1 MQFREL
7 QLAGHRRTA
16 WLLLCFF
23 MLLLAL
29 TGFVNLVLALAWRL
43 LMPFSDGFPAL
54 FFETNSALVMLLV
67 IGGALVELDR
77 LRSGGGVRVAHWM
90 GGVEVRD
97 DGDALSRRLLNVVDE
112 MALASGQVV
121 PRVFVMPREDAINAF
136 VAGWGPDDL
145 ALCVTR
151 GALERLNR
159 AELQGL
165 VAHEFGHIEKD
176 DLPLTMRLLALV
188 WGLSLV
194 HGYGRSMMASDDN
207 GRVAP
212 QAWVVGAV
220 FASVGWVGWLA
231 GRMLQAAVSREREFM
246 ADACA
251 IQFTRT
257 RDGLGNVLRKIWHDQ
272 QVLAGRMR
280 NPASEM
286 IASLLMQ
293 ESGHANWLASHP
305 PVQARI
311 ERICGSILSP
321 LPAPLLRLDAVE
333 PRHAGRGPGSGPGGS
348 GDLPALAFSMG
359 TAHRT
364 GSGPRSGTA
373 AGSQPGAHPTPTD
386 RSGRQE
392 RLNADR
398 EALQRLQGR
407 VGPTEERLMVLAL
420 MMNADNPR
428 EVKLWRKVGEGIH
441 QLEQILQDVSQLL
454 PGRRVAEFER
464 LTARIAQSPMPQ
476 RRLLVE
482 QARDL
487 LRADGRVSP
496 RDRLWW
502 LALRHRMGVQAR
514 GQAFMRPV
522 TGQGQDLASL
532 SSTDLHHVLAMSA
545 YLARVIP
552 CEQDGP
558 GLPPANRAWLEAVNQ
573 RLSVS
578 GSQTVEGV
586 LGTDADA
593 LAHALAGLQELSWVL
608 RPQLV
613 KAWVEEAT
621 NHSPQ
626 GLMSHDTADVLR
638 LMAGL
643 LDAPLPPMLEAH
655 YKGS

>member
-7 QLAGHRRTA
+7 QLSGHRRTA

-23 MLLLAL
+23 VLLLAM
-29 TGFVNLVLALAWRL
+29 TGFVNLVLAVAWRL
-43 LMPFSDGFPAL
+43 VTPFGEGFPAL
-54 FFETNSALVMLLV
+54 FFETNSALVMLFV

-97 DGDALSRRLLNVVDE
+97 DGDALHRRLLNVVDE
-112 MALASGQVV
+112 MALASGQAV

-136 VAGWGPDDL
+136 VAGWGPNDL
-145 ALCVTR
+145 ALCVTQ

-194 HGYGRSMMASDDN
+194 HGYGRSLMASDDN

-212 QAWVVGAV
+212 QAWVIGAV

-251 IQFTRT
+251 IQYTRT

-293 ESGHANWLASHP
+293 ESGHVNWLASHP

-311 ERICGSILSP
+311 ERICGSVLSP

-333 PRHAGRGPGSGPGGS
+333 PRHADRRRSGEVPDG
-348 GDLPALAFSMG
+348 GDLPALAFSEG
-359 TAHRT
+359 GQPRGGVGSKAGGHASAHTTASSR
-364 GSGPRSGTA
+364 
-373 AGSQPGAHPTPTD
+373 PGHAE
-386 RSGRQE
+386 RQE

-407 VGPTEERLMVLAL
+407 VGPTEERLIVLAL
-420 MMNADNPR
+420 MMNPGNPR
-428 EVKLWRKVGEGIH
+428 EVKLWNKVGEGVH
-441 QLEQILQDVSQLL
+441 QSAQILQDVTQLL

-464 LTARIAQSPMPQ
+464 LTARIAESPMPQ
-476 RRLLVE
+476 RRVLVE

-502 LALRHRMGVQAR
+502 LALRHRMGVQQR

-532 SSTDLHHVLAMSA
+532 SPSDVHHVRTMSA

-552 CEQDGP
+552 SEQDGP
-558 GLPPANRAWLEAVNQ
+558 GLPPANRAWLAAINQ
-573 RLSVS
+573 RLSANWAQHDD
-578 GSQTVEGV
+578 GT

-613 KAWVEEAT
+613 KAWVEEAM

-655 YKGS
+655 YKGH